1 MKNEEFLEQFNERL
15 AKLIGS
21 STTVEKAMSYSLSS
35 GGKRLRP
42 LLIKLSSED
51 MSVKIDLVW
60 HPAFAV
66 ELFHTASLIHD
77 DLPQIDDSPLR
88 RGKPSCHMVYG
99 NDFAILAGDGLM
111 LKAFEVL
118 SLSDAAPLQK
128 AVLFRVFSGAT
139 YDVLIG
145 ESLDVEY
152 TGKSEELG
160 NVLRMYAKKTGAL
173 FAFCLACG
181 PILSERFDLI
191 DKLSKLGTL
200 LGVWFQIIDDLKDLL
215 ADEKQTGK
223 SVGRDKI
230 LGKPTVVSIMGVQK
244 AQIFADNLFKGVIN
258 RLEKLQMKELTG
270 FLRSFAN

>member
-1 MKNEEFLEQFNERL
+1 MKNEEFLEKFNERL
-15 AKLIGS
+15 AKVVES
-21 STTVEKAMSYSLSS
+21 STKVEKAMNYSLSS

-51 MSVKIDLVW
+51 MSVNVDLIW
-60 HPAFAV
+60 HPALAV

-118 SLSDAAPLQK
+118 SLSNVSPVQK
-128 AVLFRVFSGAT
+128 AVLFEVFSRAT

-152 TGKSEELG
+152 TGRSEELG
-160 NVLRMYAKKTGAL
+160 KVLRMYAKKTGAL

-181 PILSERFDLI
+181 AILSGRFDLI
-191 DKLSKLGTL
+191 DRLSKLGTV
-200 LGVWFQIIDDLKDLL
+200 LGIWFQIVDDLKDLL

-244 AQIFADNLFKGVIN
+244 AQIFADNLLRGVIN
-258 RLEKLQMKELTG
+258 RLDELQMKKLTG
-270 FLRSFAN
+270 FLGTFAH